1 MPINKK
7 ESLIYT
13 TLMCIFMVYFMSVYN
28 LMFQVGVSALAFQLA
43 WTELPLALCVAFIL
57 EWFIVSGPAKG
68 LAFRFLDHQSATWKK
83 IGLIS
88 SLMIAGMVIC
98 MSLFGALM
106 HPNPDHSVF
115 VNWLSNI
122 GKNVIVA
129 LPLQLFIA
137 GPIVRRVF
145 RALFPIGTVQEQPV
159 LGE

>member
-1 MPINKK
+1 
-7 ESLIYT
+7 
-13 TLMCIFMVYFMSVYN
+13 MVYFMSVYN

-43 WTELPLALCVAFIL
+43 WNELPLALCVAFIL
-57 EWFIVSGPAKG
+57 DWFIVSGPAKVW
-68 LAFRFLDHQSATWKK
+68 RFDFGPSISYLKK

-145 RALFPIGTVQEQPV
+145 RALFPYWHCARTASTRGIIDH
-159 LGE
+159 